1 VALIV
6 PDVANHFYAV
16 LARGAHDTLKMRGF
30 HIMLGST
37 DADGAEERYF
47 LREMATQRAAGAVI
61 IPFQL
66 DAHSIRKICGSIPVV
81 ASAQFD
87 ADAGLSQ
94 VTFDDQGGAF
104 QAAAYLLS
112 IGRQKVA
119 YIGGAPGTS
128 PAARRHRGYVEAH
141 TALDLQPDP
150 RLEAS
155 GDWRHAGGASAMAE
169 ILARNIPFDA
179 VFAANDLMAIGAL
192 SILRRAGRR
201 VPDDVAVVGF
211 DDIDEAAITEPALTT
226 VHQPAYE
233 MGQRLAELLLAQI
246 DGQSVPGELIITRGT
261 LIFRASA

>member
-1 VALIV
+1 
-6 PDVANHFYAV
+6 
-16 LARGAHDTLKMRGF
+16 
-30 HIMLGST
+30 
-37 DADGAEERYF
+37 
-47 LREMATQRAAGAVI
+47 
-61 IPFQL
+61 
-66 DAHSIRKICGSIPVV
+66 
-81 ASAQFD
+81 
-87 ADAGLSQ
+87 
-94 VTFDDQGGAF
+94 
-104 QAAAYLLS
+104 
-112 IGRQKVA
+112 
-119 YIGGAPGTS
+119 
-128 PAARRHRGYVEAH
+128 
-141 TALDLQPDP
+141 
-150 RLEAS
+150 
-155 GDWRHAGGASAMAE
+155 MAE